1 MGYTNKDKRIVN
13 VTRREKSHVVR
24 LRRRAEKRELHGEH
38 PRRLAT
44 RATRR
49 GWWYA

>member
-1 MGYTNKDKRIVN
+1 VK
-13 VTRREKSHVVR
+13 R
-24 LRRRAEKRELHGEH
+24 LRRRAEQRELHGEH
-38 PRRLAT
+38 LGRQAA

>member
-1 MGYTNKDKRIVN
+1 MGYTNKDRRIVT
-13 VTRREKSHVVR
+13 VTAREKRVVR
-24 LRRRAEKRELHGEH
+24 HLRRRAEKRELRGEH
-38 PRRLAT
+38 PRTAA